1 MLPHVHNVA
10 DDVDVVIR
18 QRCTQY
24 CRMSLIVLRA
34 QVKMR
39 NQHQPNKKDEEQAI
53 IRESR
58 DVDAVTGTGTAT
70 KDATTDLSGSG
81 DGASVTADISISA
94 DHVGWSSTQSN
105 RDQTARISLDA
116 KVDALSALAN
126 LPPFAP
132 VPSID
137 YVSQGNLLVL
147 ADSTRGAQAIDA
159 LNGKLSL
166 AMLWTGADAPPALT
180 DIEIVHGILLS
191 LTGYL
196 GAFEATFQPVG
207 IGRTAQVAP
216 FDLVLDLRR
225 EPAFAMHLPPQGYYH
240 AADSAK
246 FDAAIQELP
255 EMVGEFAKPR
265 YFAYKESL
273 CAHSRS
279 KKTGCNQCI
288 DICSTRA
295 ISSVGD
301 IVKVDPYLCMGCGAC
316 ATVCPSGA
324 MTYQYP
330 RVADRGSQLKALL
343 NTYRVATK
351 GQVGA
356 PIIVFHNATDGR
368 ASLAANLKTGEGI
381 PANALPLETWHVA
394 SSGLDVLLGAIAY
407 GAGHVAILAGGSE
420 APQYLAALNRE
431 MALGQTILNALG
443 YGGSHFSV
451 IDTPQRLHQ
460 IEGGQT
466 VPVSAGFNLSNDKR
480 GTLEFAIDHLLRH
493 APTNK
498 TEIALTA
505 GSLFGAI
512 KVDTRKCT
520 LCMACAGACPA
531 SALMDGADYPRLNF
545 VERNCVQCGL
555 CENTCPENA
564 ITLVPRLLLTDARK
578 QTAVLNES
586 EPFNCISCGK
596 ALGTKLMIDN
606 MLGKLMGHSMF
617 QSEGSLQRL
626 QMCADCRVVDMMSNK
641 HEASILTGK
650 LIE

>member
-1 MLPHVHNVA
+1 M
-10 DDVDVVIR
+10 
-18 QRCTQY
+18 
-24 CRMSLIVLRA
+24 
-34 QVKMR
+34 
-39 NQHQPNKKDEEQAI
+39 
-53 IRESR
+53 
-58 DVDAVTGTGTAT
+58 DAVTETGTAT
-70 KDATTDLSGSG
+70 NDATTDLSGSS
-81 DGASVTADISISA
+81 DGASVTAKFPA
-94 DHVGWSSTQSN
+94 KNLGWSSAKLD

-116 KVDALSALAN
+116 KVAALSALAA

-147 ADSTRGAQAIDA
+147 ADSTRSAQAIDA

-166 AMLWTGADAPPALT
+166 AMLWTGSDAPPAMQ
-180 DIEIVHGILLS
+180 DVEIVHGSLLS

-196 GAFEATFQPVG
+196 GAFEATFKPVG
-207 IGRTAQVAP
+207 SGRAEQVAP

-225 EPAFAMHLPPQGYYH
+225 EPAFLMHLPPQGYYH

-246 FDAAIQELP
+246 FDAAVQELP
-255 EMVGEFAKPR
+255 DMVGEFGKPR

-279 KKTGCNQCI
+279 KKIGCNQCI

-330 RVADRGSQLKALL
+330 RVADRGSQLKTLL
-343 NTYRVATK
+343 NTYRIAAK
-351 GQVGA
+351 GQSGA
-356 PIIVFHNATDGR
+356 PIVVFHNATDGR
-368 ASLAANLKTGEGI
+368 ASLAENLKLGEGI
-381 PANALPLETWHVA
+381 PAHALPIETWHVA
-394 SSGLDVLLGAIAY
+394 STGLDLLLGAIAY
-407 GAGHVAILAGGSE
+407 GAGHVAILAAGSE
-420 APQYLAALNRE
+420 APQYLDALARE
-431 MALGQTILNALG
+431 MTLGQTILNALG

-451 IDTPQRLHQ
+451 IDTPQRLYE

-466 VPVSAGFNLSNDKR
+466 VPVPAGFNLSNDKR
-480 GTLEFAIDHLLRH
+480 GTIEFAIDHLLRH
-493 APTNK
+493 APVK
-498 TEIALTA
+498 KSEIALPA

-512 KVDTRKCT
+512 KVDTKKCT
-520 LCMACAGACPA
+520 LCMACAGACPE

-545 VERNCVQCGL
+545 LERNCVQCGL

-564 ITLVPRLLLTDARK
+564 ITLVPRLLLTEARK

-606 MLGKLMGHSMF
+606 MLGKLTGHSMF
-617 QSEGSLQRL
+617 QGEGSLKRL